1 MRAHEFITENETIE
15 EGRWNEEFLKNLV
28 RALVAG
34 VIAYG
39 GLEAKRLSTDYDKA
53 GLDTIVK
60 QMSPAEQNQIVH
72 IAKKAKQTRKID
84 AIDKMFLQQIIDKA
98 AAK

>member
-1 MRAHEFITENETIE
+1 MRAHEFIAETTTIE

-28 RALVAG
+28 RALFAG
-34 VIAYG
+34 VVAYG
-39 GLEAKRLSTDYDKA
+39 GLEAKRLATDYDRA

-72 IAKKAKQTRKID
+72 IAKKAKQTRKIGAD
-84 AIDKMFLQQIIDKA
+84 DRSYLQRLIDKSTK
-98 AAK
+98 

>member
-1 MRAHEFITENETIE
+1 MRAYEFITENETVT

-34 VIAYG
+34 VVAYG
-39 GLEAKRLSTDYDKA
+39 GLEAKRLSTDYDKSA
-53 GLDTIVK
+53 LDAVVK
-60 QMSPAEQNQIVH
+60 QMTPAEQDHIVN

-84 AIDKMFLQQIIDKA
+84 SSDKLYLQRLIDRTSIK
-98 AAK
+98 

>member
-1 MRAHEFITENETIE
+1 MRAHEFITEHKTIE

-34 VIAYG
+34 VVAYG
-39 GLEAKRLSTDYDKA
+39 GLEAKRLATDYDKA

-60 QMSPAEQNQIVH
+60 QMVPAEQNQIVNM
-72 IAKKAKQTRKID
+72 AKKAKHSKKID
-84 AIDKMFLQQIIDKA
+84 KEDRDYLTKIINRVA
-98 AAK
+98 Y